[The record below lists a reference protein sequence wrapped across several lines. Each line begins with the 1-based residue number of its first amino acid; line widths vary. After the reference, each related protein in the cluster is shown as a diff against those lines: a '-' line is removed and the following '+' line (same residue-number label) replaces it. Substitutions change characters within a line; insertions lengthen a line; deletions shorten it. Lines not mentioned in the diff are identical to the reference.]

1 MDETGRWKFV
11 PRPRLSGALRATGN
25 DPLLLPTFST
35 DSLPLMNLAFIEAYR
50 SGTGNEFFERILGRV
65 RLRKGNDR
73 SSRHTLQRAK
83 AVALHD
89 GSFDGIAFSPVR
101 SWGANSL
108 PERLGP
114 ARSPSGVAP
123 PCGPM

>member
-1 MDETGRWKFV
+1 
-11 PRPRLSGALRATGN
+11 
-25 DPLLLPTFST
+25 
-35 DSLPLMNLAFIEAYR
+35 MNLAFIEAYR
-50 SGTGNEFFERILGRV
+50 NVTENEFFERILGRL

-89 GSFDGIAFSPVR
+89 GSFDGIAFSPGR

-108 PERLGP
+108 PERAWTSALALRESRRP
-114 ARSPSGVAP
+114 A
-123 PCGPM
+123 GPM